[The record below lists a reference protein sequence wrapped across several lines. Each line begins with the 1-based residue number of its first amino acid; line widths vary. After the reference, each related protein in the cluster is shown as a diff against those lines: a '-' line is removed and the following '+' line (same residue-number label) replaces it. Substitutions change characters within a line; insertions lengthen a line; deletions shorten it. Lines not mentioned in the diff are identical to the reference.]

1 MKYNTINSI
10 QIKDTYIII
19 ESDTGTRIIKETH
32 PHYQVYRDNILSMG
46 LTLYTYEDK
55 VKRYGTKAH

>member
-10 QIKDTYIII
+10 QIKENYIIV
-19 ESDTGTRIIKETH
+19 ESDTGTRIIEETH

-46 LTLYTYEDK
+46 LTLYSHEDK
-55 VKRYGTKAH
+55 VKKYKQ

>member
-10 QIKDTYIII
+10 QLKENYIIV
-19 ESDTGTRIIKETH
+19 ETDKGTRIIKETH

-46 LTLYTYEDK
+46 LTLYNHEDK
-55 VKRYGTKAH
+55 VKKYAGK